1 MQDIIVRFI
10 SENKQNCKQK
20 AFSFVLYP
28 FILMN
33 KIICFGEVLW
43 DTFDDGKKAGGA
55 PMNVAMHLMQQG
67 INVSFASRV
76 GEDPSGDELVE
87 FLKLN
92 NLFSELIQ
100 RDTQLPTCEVTVE
113 LDENQHASYIIPEP
127 VSWDN
132 ILADNSLIQNAEH
145 ASAIVFGSLA
155 CRGEVTRETLQALLD
170 VTKALK
176 IFDVNLRAPHYQLS
190 TVETLAAKAD
200 VIKMNEDEAGLLIG
214 GSDNHLKDK
223 IIEFQKKYHSQTICV
238 TRGEHG
244 AIIWHDNEF
253 YEHPGFKINV
263 VDTVG
268 AGDSFLAT
276 LIAGLIEQKPLQ
288 HVLEKACYVGAF
300 VASQRGAN
308 PAYDKSIF
316 QLLED

>member
-67 INVSFASRV
+67 INVSLASRV

-100 RDTQLPTCEVTVE
+100 RDAQLPTCEVKVE

-132 ILADNSLIQNAEH
+132 ILADNDLIQSTEH

-155 CRGEVTRETLQALLD
+155 CRGEVTRETLMTLLD
-170 VTKALK
+170 ATKALK

-214 GSDNHLKDK
+214 GSNSHLKEK

-253 YEHPGFKINV
+253 YEHPGFKVKV

-288 HVLEKACYVGAF
+288 LVLEKACRIGSF